1 MFKEILKLASI
12 ICLVIIPT
20 EEDFAIATYT
30 SLLSSGKTDSP
41 MPQGSKIPKCPHI
54 QDTRTMY
61 QNAIRMIHNKLRNY
75 SPNPGAHFTV
85 YCVRARN
92 LIVKLLTLKCKNVI
106 SNEIPKFHDC
116 S

>member
-30 SLLSSGKTDSP
+30 SRLSSGNTDSP

-54 QDTRTMY
+54 QDIRTMY
-61 QNAIRMIHNKLRNY
+61 QNAMRMIHNKLRKY